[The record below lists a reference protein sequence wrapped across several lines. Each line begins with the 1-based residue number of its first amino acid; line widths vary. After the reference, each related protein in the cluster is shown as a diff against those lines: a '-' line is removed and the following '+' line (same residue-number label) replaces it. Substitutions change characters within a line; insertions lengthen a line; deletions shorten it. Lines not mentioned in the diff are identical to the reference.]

1 MVARTKYSL
10 LPAQYEFLFGYDH
23 DKVKDGLGNLLDVAV
38 YQGGFGSGKTF
49 CGSLRGLLFALRW
62 PGCKG
67 LVGAQTQDLLDGTT
81 KQKYIE
87 HLTQCGFKE
96 DIHFWWQDRGNTLV
110 LKNGSTIRFKTL
122 SDWSQFRSTEFSWI
136 EIEEASL
143 IDEKT
148 FHELIARVREQMR
161 PEWKDYFRSI
171 FLHTNPGGS
180 RGWIYKLF
188 HNKKT
193 KQPNWRA
200 VIASTSEN
208 VYLPKDYELNL
219 RSLYASDEAV
229 ELIDGRDNDNDN
241 TVAFPFFN
249 ADNIIDDLR
258 YDQNYPLIL
267 TCDFNYNPMCWYLVQ
282 NIGDKW
288 HVLRE
293 LIDNNVTT
301 KQMCERVTPIIA
313 SYKTRNLIIMGDSH
327 GRDKKTNGSDYSV
340 MLSHFGSVGF
350 NCILRVQKSN
360 PLIVERLAVLRRYIC
375 NARGERNLFVD
386 SNCHRLLYNFDEAR
400 NNLATGGLR
409 LPTDKEIQQDDTK
422 RYLIHPIDA
431 VSYPIYFEQ
440 KYKDI
445 TSS

>member
-1 MVARTKYSL
+1 MVARTYYHL
-10 LPAQYEFLFGYDH
+10 LPAQFEFLFGYDEER
-23 DKVKDGLGNLLDVAV
+23 VKKGTGDLLDVAV

-49 CGSLRGLLFALRW
+49 CGSLRGLLFALQW

-87 HLTQCGFKE
+87 HLTVCGFKE
-96 DIHFWWQDRGNTLV
+96 DVHFWWQDRGNTLV

-122 SDWSQFRSTEFSWI
+122 SDWSQFRSTEFTWI

-148 FHELIARVREQMR
+148 FKELIARVREQMR
-161 PEWKDYFRSI
+161 PGWNNYFRSI

-180 RGWIYKLF
+180 RGWIYKDF

-193 KQPNWRA
+193 KIPGFRA
-200 VIASTSEN
+200 VIASTSQN
-208 VYLPKDYELNL
+208 VFLPKEYEMNL
-219 RSLYASDEAV
+219 RALYSADEAN
-229 ELIDGRDNDNDN
+229 ELIEGTDNDNDN
-241 TVAFPFFN
+241 TVAFPHFN
-249 ADNIIDDLR
+249 AFNILDNIP
-258 YDQNYPLIL
+258 YDSNYPLIL
-267 TCDFNYNPMCWYLVQ
+267 TCDFNYNPMCWYIVQ
-282 NIGDKW
+282 NKGGIW
-288 HVLRE
+288 YVLKE

-301 KQMCERVTPIIA
+301 KQMCERILPVLA
-313 SYKTRNLIIMGDSH
+313 SYKTKDLVIMGDSH
-327 GRDKKTNGSDYSV
+327 GRDKKTNGSDYAV
-340 MLSHFGSVGF
+340 MLSFFGDRGF
-350 NCILRVQKSN
+350 NCVLRVQKSN
-360 PLIVERLAVLRRYIC
+360 PLIVERLAVLRRAIC
-375 NARGERNLFVD
+375 SANGTRGLFVD
-386 SNCHRLLYNFDEAR
+386 SKCTKLLYNFDEAK

-409 LPTDKEIQQDDTK
+409 LPTDKDIRDNDEM